1 MRRESGLQS
10 ACVAWFRL
18 QHPSLRPLYLSIPNG
33 VPLGTASAAQFI
45 REGLTAGAADTIL
58 LVPASGYHGLCIE
71 FKIAVDEWHGGR
83 RTTRKTYQTPE
94 QKRWQEAVES
104 QGYKYAVVRTFDEF
118 RSLVAGYLDGRRTQ
132 EAPGIFDNK

>member
-1 MRRESGLQS
+1 MRRESSLQA
-10 ACVAWFRL
+10 ACVQWFRL

-94 QKRWQEAVES
+94 QKRWQEAVEAR
-104 QGYKYAVVRTFDEF
+104 GYRYEVVRTFDEF
-118 RSLVAGYLDGRRTQ
+118 RRLVTDYLMPRRTKT
-132 EAPGIFDNK
+132 APELFQ